1 MSTDLL
7 RPAILIISDTASIN
21 PQSDKSGPALT
32 EIFASPQHSKTWA
45 SPVVKIVP
53 DDFDQIQNNVKEWA
67 DKQDDRF
74 NLILTSG
81 GTGFAVK
88 DGTPEV
94 CIHLNMHIVWHIIDS
109 SM

>member
-21 PQSDKSGPALT
+21 PQSDKSGPALA

-45 SPVVKIVP
+45 TPVVKIVP
-53 DDFDQIQNNVKEWA
+53 DDFDQIQNTVKEWA
-67 DKQDDRF
+67 DNEDDRF

-94 CIHLNMHIVWHIIDS
+94 CIHLRFYMHITD
-109 SM
+109 